1 MPIEPNVPQ
10 SKPSRDQTS
19 DLAPTLAQTVTS
31 VELRGYRETDEP
43 EPIEDIETTEST
55 ESTEST
61 QGTQSTENSRHLRGV
76 VSNIPFLCTLRA
88 RCDLRG
94 A

>member
-19 DLAPTLAQTVTS
+19 DLAPTLAQTVTP

-43 EPIEDIETTEST
+43 EPIEDIETTEHTGHREFKASAGRRFEHT
-55 ESTEST
+55 SPLYS
-61 QGTQSTENSRHLRGV
+61 
-76 VSNIPFLCTLRA
+76 LCWL
-88 RCDLRG
+88 
-94 A
+94 